1 MHNKFNFAKTKF
13 MKNKSLETEYEKLY
27 SSNLKDIAKN
37 LESFIKSKEQDY
49 HENRSKTKED

>member
-1 MHNKFNFAKTKF
+1 MHNKFNFAKTIT
-13 MKNKSLETEYEKLY
+13 MKNNSLETEYEKLY

-49 HENRSKTKED
+49 RENHSKIKED